1 MLYRL
6 KSPPLN
12 SVRDVGHRRQP
23 MFAKETK
30 KLSFKVYEE
39 QLFRELFEKQ
49 EFVTSK
55 AKALYQSTSTYPIW
69 MSKMPWRW
77 PKKEPREM
85 CKMQADQLAVRRLK

>member
-39 QLFRELFEKQ
+39 QLFRELFE
-49 EFVTSK
+49 EDFVTSK
-55 AKALYQSTSTYPIW
+55 AKACIKVHYPIW

-77 PKKEPREM
+77 PKKEPREIV
-85 CKMQADQLAVRRLK
+85 QADQLAVRRLK